1 MAGVVEAVWFE
12 TDECVGG
19 VWGGDVNGW
28 FTKIEEGEAGFSVGI
43 GFGLAW
49 YSREDGGGVGVGGW
63 LTSCAGAQPAGDCEG
78 WDVVW
83 CNGFP

>member
-1 MAGVVEAVWFE
+1 MAGVVEAIWFE

-43 GFGLAW
+43 GFGLA
-49 YSREDGGGVGVGGW
+49 
-63 LTSCAGAQPAGDCEG
+63 
-78 WDVVW
+78 
-83 CNGFP
+83 